1 MRQPWIRAFALAT
14 AVLTTP
20 IIVLGQVSTRPVS
33 SDHVYADAAA
43 STCTTSI
50 SRTVASD
57 TIETC
62 EQSRVQLNV
71 RSHCPGDPLN
81 VVLVLFGYA
90 VGPGPALHRSFS
102 KAAVD
107 SLRMSESPNTKVG
120 VVYLYRNGSILQKLT
135 SDEDA
140 VRSAIRVSF
149 FDAFSTSPPYDGI
162 CYQCGFALAKK
173 VLRDSTPGEKKV
185 IVFIGAAG
193 HDPDHPLHRDW
204 LQGARSARS
213 EADTFIV
220 ACPWVLSCKWSDW
233 WREASPGYFFEGT
246 SPGSFAIA
254 VRGLAGPRS
263 EIDSL
268 QVDERVPVNLTYID
282 GSASPPPSFVDAPSG
297 RLRWDF
303 PAPIT
308 DSITITYRV
317 QPLLPSPAS
326 YPVTTSFAAGLVALT
341 DTAKLS
347 SVFLI
352 PTAALTITGPCETP
366 SATPTDVPPTVPAT
380 ATSLPPPPTSTLTP
394 TALPADL
401 YLPVALRE
409 DCRPERVR
417 IDVALVL
424 DASLSMLEPAGDG
437 RTKLDAARAGA
448 LAFLDAVHLDAGDQ
462 AAVVAFNRD
471 PSVLQGLTSDR
482 LALSNALAAIAPA
495 HGTRIDLGI
504 AAAGGELLG
513 EHRRPTNQAVMIVL
527 TDGRADPV
535 GPEAAVEAARLAKA
549 AGVVVFTV
557 GLGEDLDAEA
567 LEAMASRPAY
577 YFASPDAA
585 ALAGIYR
592 EIAVMIPCP
601 GELFWGR
608 R

>member
-1 MRQPWIRAFALAT
+1 M
-14 AVLTTP
+14 
-20 IIVLGQVSTRPVS
+20 
-33 SDHVYADAAA
+33 
-43 STCTTSI
+43 
-50 SRTVASD
+50 
-57 TIETC
+57 
-62 EQSRVQLNV
+62 
-71 RSHCPGDPLN
+71 
-81 VVLVLFGYA
+81 
-90 VGPGPALHRSFS
+90 
-102 KAAVD
+102 
-107 SLRMSESPNTKVG
+107 
-120 VVYLYRNGSILQKLT
+120 
-135 SDEDA
+135 
-140 VRSAIRVSF
+140 
-149 FDAFSTSPPYDGI
+149 
-162 CYQCGFALAKK
+162 
-173 VLRDSTPGEKKV
+173 
-185 IVFIGAAG
+185 
-193 HDPDHPLHRDW
+193 
-204 LQGARSARS
+204 
-213 EADTFIV
+213 
-220 ACPWVLSCKWSDW
+220 SCKWSDW
-233 WREASPGYFFEGT
+233 WREASPGNYFEGT
-246 SPGSFAIA
+246 SPGPFASAIE
-254 VRGLAGPRS
+254 GLAGRAARS
-263 EIDSL
+263 KLAEL
-268 QVDERVPVNLTYID
+268 QVDERVPDNLAYID

-303 PAPIT
+303 AAPIT

-366 SATPTDVPPTVPAT
+366 TATPTDVPPTVPAT
-380 ATSLPPPPTSTLTP
+380 ATSLPPSPTSTVTP

-424 DASLSMLEPAGDG
+424 DSSLSMLEPAGDG

-448 LAFLDAVHLDAGDQ
+448 LAFLDSVHLDAGDQ

-535 GPEAAVEAARLAKA
+535 GPEAAVEAARLVKA

-577 YFASPDAA
+577 YFASPDAG

>member
-1 MRQPWIRAFALAT
+1 MCQPWIRAFALAT
-14 AVLTTP
+14 AALTTP

-50 SRTVASD
+50 SRTVTSD

-62 EQSRVQLNV
+62 EQSQVQLNV

-90 VGPGPALHRSFS
+90 VGPGPALHRSFA

-107 SLRMSESPNTKVG
+107 SLRMSDNPNTKVG
-120 VVYLYRNGSILQKLT
+120 VVYLRESGTILLELT
-135 SDEDA
+135 SDEEA
-140 VRSAIRVSF
+140 VRDAIRVSF
-149 FDAFSTSPPYDGI
+149 VDGGSTSPPFAGL
-162 CYQCGFALAKK
+162 CYQCGFAKAKQ

-185 IVFIGAAG
+185 IIFIGHAFHVSDSA
-193 HDPDHPLHRDW
+193 LYRDW
-204 LQGARSARS
+204 LQGARTARS

-220 ACPWVLSCKWSDW
+220 GCPWVLSCKWSDW
-233 WREASPGYFFEGT
+233 WREASPGNYFEGT
-246 SPGSFAIA
+246 SPGSFAMAIEGHA
-254 VRGLAGPRS
+254 ARAARSKLAA
-263 EIDSL
+263 L
-268 QVDERVPVNLTYID
+268 QVDERVPDNLAYID

-303 PAPIT
+303 AAPIT

-326 YPVTTSFAAGLVALT
+326 YPVTTSFASGLVALT

-366 SATPTDVPPTVPAT
+366 SATPTDVLPTVPAT
-380 ATSLPPPPTSTLTP
+380 ATSLPPSPTP
-394 TALPADL
+394 TALPAAL
-401 YLPVALRE
+401 YLPVSLRE

-462 AAVVAFNRD
+462 AAVVAFNRE

-549 AGVVVFTV
+549 ADVIVFTV
-557 GLGEDLDAEA
+557 GLGEDLDADA

-577 YFASPDAA
+577 YFASPDAG